1 MNTVIQKTTIPDY
14 LDKERKSLERTEY
27 VNGEELKMTGV
38 SYIHNCIVVNLLSAI
53 KNALKSEKFKV
64 LSNDMKVWIPSK
76 NAFFYPDILV
86 IQIPPQFHDE
96 SNDIVTNP
104 ICIFEVLSDSTRNF
118 DKGEKF
124 DSYRSITGFQE
135 YYLVEQNKKLVSQYF
150 INSNGNCELIEIEK
164 PESTISLKSLGI
176 QLGLSEIYD
185 GIEF

>member
-1 MNTVIQKTTIPDY
+1 MNTVIQKITIPDY

-27 VNGEELKMTGV
+27 VNGEELKMTGA

-53 KNALKSEKFKV
+53 KNSLNSEKFKV

-86 IQIPPQFHDE
+86 LPIPPQFHDE

-124 DSYRSITGFQE
+124 DSYRSITRFQE

-150 INSNGNCELIEIEK
+150 INANGNWELIEFTKSEA
-164 PESTISLKSLGI
+164 TIPLKSLEI
-176 QLGLSEIYD
+176 QLGLSEIYE